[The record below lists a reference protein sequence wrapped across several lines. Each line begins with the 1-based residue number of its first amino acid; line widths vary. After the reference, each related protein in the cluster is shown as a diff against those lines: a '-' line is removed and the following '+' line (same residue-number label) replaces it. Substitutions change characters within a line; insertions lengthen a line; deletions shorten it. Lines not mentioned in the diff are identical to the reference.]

1 MDDSGFLYS
10 IVIIGSAANAGQ
22 VSGARSRVFREE
34 FLGKS
39 QFQRDLG
46 VWLAAG
52 PVHGYDPNLAAQENC
67 RKE

>member
-1 MDDSGFLYS
+1 MKGWRKYRAA
-10 IVIIGSAANAGQ
+10 IVGTFAA
-22 VSGARSRVFREE
+22 
-34 FLGKS
+34 
-39 QFQRDLG
+39 LG